1 MAAVE
6 SSGMKIEKLN
16 GANYMSWK
24 FNMKCLLMEKGLWGF
39 VSGTVAKPEVLTVSD
54 SYMIRG
60 VPIPSGGFCIVMVF
74 SCIFSDSSSE
84 IWFF

>member
-39 VSGTVAKPEVLTVSD
+39 VSGTVVKPEVLTLSD
-54 SYMIRG
+54 SH
-60 VPIPSGGFCIVMVF
+60 C
-74 SCIFSDSSSE
+74 
-84 IWFF
+84 